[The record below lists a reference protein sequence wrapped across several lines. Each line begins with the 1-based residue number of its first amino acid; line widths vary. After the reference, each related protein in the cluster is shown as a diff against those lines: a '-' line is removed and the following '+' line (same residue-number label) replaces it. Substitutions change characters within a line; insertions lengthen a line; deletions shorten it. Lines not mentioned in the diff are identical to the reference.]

1 MHRSDMRRF
10 LLASGVFF
18 LSQLCFA
25 DMDFKIALVRDS
37 IFLNGV
43 ETTLESI
50 ERKLEAPSSRI
61 YLYFEDGDEVAY
73 VSVILYATENDHE
86 IYLSENKDFSAVFP
100 LEGEKIEGAK

>member
-1 MHRSDMRRF
+1 MHSSKMRRF
-10 LLASGVFF
+10 LLASGIFF
-18 LSQLCFA
+18 LSQFCFA
-25 DMDFKIALVRDS
+25 EENFKIAIIRDS

-50 ERKLEAPSSRI
+50 ERKLEVPSSRM
-61 YLYFEDGDEVAY
+61 YLYFENGDEVAY

-100 LEGEKIEGAK
+100 LEGEKIESAK